1 MPALLGPFVRCW
13 FSVLWLAFFGF
24 TRTGELESLPHA
36 FIQLTRYECHKH
48 TPTTNVFL
56 KELVGVKLLF
66 YASWFVYF
74 IIFYFNF
81 FFFVRRAA
89 ERHGARCWLA
99 PRGCCFSVN
108 YQRFNSSTTPSN
120 LRDWKPDIYS
130 LSRSSRENAPQKA
143 LVRQRT
149 CVWVAVKTH
158 ALEVG
163 QSTCPSAVKIKKRRE
178 GGERPRPLRLSHAV
192 VNNSHW
198 ILFYYFLFFCEC
210 HYKNITSLIMARL
223 NLGSCVCGVGGGH
236 AVYSRS
242 LPPSS
247 DPSSLT
253 AAG

>member
-1 MPALLGPFVRCW
+1 MSAAGSPCCGSPSSASPALVSWNLF
-13 FSVLWLAFFGF
+13 
-24 TRTGELESLPHA
+24 
-36 FIQLTRYECHKH
+36 LTLSFNSHVMIVTH

-74 IIFYFNF
+74 IIFYFIF
-81 FFFVRRAA
+81 YFIFFVRRAA

-120 LRDWKPDIYS
+120 LRDRKPDIYS
-130 LSRSSRENAPQKA
+130 LSRSLRENAPRKA
-143 LVRQRT
+143 LVRLRT

-163 QSTCPSAVKIKKRRE
+163 QSTCMSAVKIKKRRE
-178 GGERPRPLRLSHAV
+178 AGGERQRRLRLSHAV

-198 ILFYYFLFFCEC
+198 ILFYFFASAT
-210 HYKNITSLIMARL
+210 IRISPR
-223 NLGSCVCGVGGGH
+223 
-236 AVYSRS
+236 
-242 LPPSS
+242 
-247 DPSSLT
+247 
-253 AAG
+253 